1 MEVGKLAHKA
11 RAASASDTESDLPEE
26 LTSASPSSLGKRAQ
40 DDALEAADNKK
51 PRVRKGKEDKHRK
64 SDDLEA
70 ESDALEADSDS
81 RDAQQV
87 HAVEPTDAEQAA
99 AASAV
104 LSEAAQPVDMVIT
117 SEEAAGLNA
126 AVAAA
131 VEAQEQVQVPVQT
144 QTQTQVPP
152 PKPRKGRR
160 VRKTNL
166 EKMEILAFVDQGG
179 SQGAAAEKFG
189 VSRTAVT
196 KMVKERAAI
205 SAQALVESAT
215 SSRKV
220 LQYQH
225 KLSVIEDMLY
235 KWQMQIELDA
245 PALKITGDLLQS
257 KAMEFRNKILADYS
271 SELSDEV
278 VMSLTDF
285 KASNG
290 WLHRYMQRRSM
301 RSLPKQHSQAGVA
314 SLMTDRM
321 TNDQRVQKIRDL
333 LLTVSASCIW
343 NLDELAL
350 RHRTTSARLDSVVN
364 MDVRSLER
372 ISVLMA
378 VSATGEKLHLQV
390 VGKDPNPES
399 LKDVDTLSTYG
410 IHYRDHCRASQ
421 DANTIADFIQAM
433 NHEATV
439 RKEVWYLVLDSCT
452 AHVAAAHA
460 LNPSGSFRN
469 GFSFDSIVLLFLPPG
484 PSGDAQPLHQGVFRW
499 FKSQFRREMLQTLL
513 NEYDQWAETIKNEDQ
528 QGQGNGTTA
537 NEGAPVNE
545 VFDVHA
551 HTHLRNTMGWL
562 QKAWESVPPSLIR
575 QAWSTCLFLSAALPG
590 DGEAMSKEEELK
602 SYTELLERLTKVPAL
617 QKTLGLDFTDNPGQF
632 MVDLVDFDKSE
643 AIGTDE
649 VAKDNEIVVESLA
662 AQGLLR
668 DTHRALMLESIKSDD
683 LPMLTVTEANS
694 SVSRLLH
701 FMSQD
706 SDNLLT
712 LAERRT
718 GRANL
723 LILQRLLM
731 KARDREREREATT
744 DFTV

>member
-1 MEVGKLAHKA
+1 MARNAH
-11 RAASASDTESDLPEE
+11 AAPSSDTESEPLEQSQPAS
-26 LTSASPSSLGKRAQ
+26 TASPSSLGKRAQ
-40 DDALEAADNKK
+40 DDALAAADSKK
-51 PRVRKGKEDKHRK
+51 ARARKGKDDPKRRK
-64 SDDLEA
+64 SDDEA
-70 ESDALEADSDS
+70 ESEALAAASDPK
-81 RDAQQV
+81 DAQEV
-87 HAVEPTDAEQAA
+87 PVLEPADAVQEAA

-104 LSEAAQPVDMVIT
+104 LGDAAQPVDMVIT

-131 VEAQEQVQVPVQT
+131 AVEPPQVQEQVQPPVQT
-144 QTQTQVPP
+144 QTQAPP
-152 PKPRKGRR
+152 PKPKKGRR

-301 RSLPKQHSQAGVA
+301 RSLPKQHGQAGVA

-333 LLTVSASCIW
+333 LLTVSPSCIW

-378 VSATGEKLHLQV
+378 VSATGR
-390 VGKDPNPES
+390 N
-399 LKDVDTLSTYG
+399 
-410 IHYRDHCRASQ
+410 
-421 DANTIADFIQAM
+421 
-433 NHEATV
+433 
-439 RKEVWYLVLDSCT
+439 CT
-452 AHVAAAHA
+452 CKWLAKTRT
-460 LNPSGSFRN
+460 RN
-469 GFSFDSIVLLFLPPG
+469 
-484 PSGDAQPLHQGVFRW
+484 R
-499 FKSQFRREMLQTLL
+499 
-513 NEYDQWAETIKNEDQ
+513 
-528 QGQGNGTTA
+528 
-537 NEGAPVNE
+537 
-545 VFDVHA
+545 
-551 HTHLRNTMGWL
+551 
-562 QKAWESVPPSLIR
+562 
-575 QAWSTCLFLSAALPG
+575 
-590 DGEAMSKEEELK
+590 
-602 SYTELLERLTKVPAL
+602 
-617 QKTLGLDFTDNPGQF
+617 
-632 MVDLVDFDKSE
+632 
-643 AIGTDE
+643 
-649 VAKDNEIVVESLA
+649 
-662 AQGLLR
+662 
-668 DTHRALMLESIKSDD
+668 
-683 LPMLTVTEANS
+683 
-694 SVSRLLH
+694 
-701 FMSQD
+701 
-706 SDNLLT
+706 
-712 LAERRT
+712 
-718 GRANL
+718 
-723 LILQRLLM
+723 
-731 KARDREREREATT
+731 
-744 DFTV
+744 